1 MAATKTSAQTIPPA
15 TQSGDCVTIDG
26 MTVCPH
32 LVHLT
37 KAQKKTVYAMHRK
50 NVAKAKKLG
59 SAAKKKARKKKT
71 PSRRT

>member
-1 MAATKTSAQTIPPA
+1 MAATKIPAP

-32 LVHLT
+32 SVHLT
-37 KAQKKTVYAMHRK
+37 KAQMKTVYAMHRE
-50 NVAKAKKLG
+50 NVAKAKKLE

-71 PSRRT
+71 PSQRT